1 VHPDPE
7 RLFEQADAL
16 INGYKNE
23 TDLRRA
29 ISTAYYGVFHFVLRH
44 VADTVAGV
52 GNRSTNLYSAFAPT
66 ALRTTRTE

>member
-16 INGYKNE
+16 IAGFKSE

-29 ISTAYYGVFHFVLRH
+29 ISTAYYGVFHFILAN
-44 VADTVAGV
+44 VADAVAGV
-52 GNRSTNLYSAFAPT
+52 GNRSTNLYSMCTAAFNIN
-66 ALRTTRTE
+66 R